1 MEDGRRLLLVTLG
14 CAKNLVDSEQVLGL
28 LTERGWRLAGAAAD
42 PEGVEAMAAG
52 REPVADVCLVNTCAF
67 VEAAREE
74 SVETILLLAR
84 LKERGAFGRLV
95 VAGCLAQRYAGD
107 LLAEVPAVDAVVGT
121 GDALRVARAVETAG
135 NGERRDLVGDPT
147 WLAEAALP
155 RRLLTPGATA
165 YLKIA
170 EGCDHR
176 CTFCVIP
183 RLRGPYRSKPP
194 DLVLAEARSLAEAGV
209 RELVLVAQDSS
220 RYGLDLEGR
229 FLLPRLLARLHEVEG
244 IAWIRVLYNHPA
256 TFTPDLARAMAD
268 LPKVCRYVDV
278 PLQHGSD
285 RLLAAMGRAPGR
297 DRLLAW
303 LDQVRAAMPDAVFRS
318 TFIVGFP
325 GETDADHREMRSF
338 LRRIAFD
345 YVGFFPYSA
354 EEGTPAAGLRGR
366 VRADVTERR
375 LFALRRL
382 QDGISR
388 RRLARFVG
396 RTLEVLV
403 EGEQAGERGFYRGRF
418 RGQAPEV
425 DGGVVLASPVELAPG
440 RIVRALVTHA
450 DEADLH
456 ATLEDGLADA
466 P

>member
-1 MEDGRRLLLVTLG
+1 MEDERRLLLVTLG

-28 LTERGWRLAGAAAD
+28 LAARGWRLAGAVAD
-42 PEGVEAMAAG
+42 PDELEEMAAAARG
-52 REPVADVCLVNTCAF
+52 PLADACLVNTCAF
-67 VEAAREE
+67 VAAARAE
-74 SVETILLLAR
+74 SLRAIARLAR
-84 LKERGAFGRLV
+84 LKGRGTFERLV
-95 VAGCLAQRYAGD
+95 VAGCLAQRYARR
-107 LLAEVPAVDAVVGT
+107 LLDRVPAVDAVVGT
-121 GDALRVARAVETAG
+121 GDVRRVVDAVAAG
-135 NGERRDLVGDPT
+135 AGERRHLVGDPT
-147 WLAEAALP
+147 WCAAEALP
-155 RRLLTPGATA
+155 RRLLTPGHTA

-194 DLVLAEARSLAEAGV
+194 AAVLEEARALAAAGV
-209 RELVLVAQDSS
+209 RELILVAQDCSP
-220 RYGLDLEGR
+220 YGLDLAGR
-229 FLLPRLLARLHEVEG
+229 FLLAELLARLHEVEG
-244 IAWIRVLYNHPA
+244 IAWIRLLYNHPA
-256 TFTPDLARAMAD
+256 TFTPHLARAMAE

-278 PLQHGSD
+278 PLQHGSG
-285 RLLAAMGRAPGR
+285 RMLAAMGRAPGR
-297 DRLLAW
+297 DALLAW
-303 LDQVRAAMPDAVFRS
+303 LEEVREALPDAVFRT

-338 LRRIAFD
+338 LRRIACD
-345 YVGFFPYSA
+345 YAGFFPYSP
-354 EEGTPAAGLRGR
+354 ERGTPAARLPGR
-366 VRADVTERR
+366 VPDALVERR

-396 RTLEVLV
+396 RTVEVLV
-403 EGEQAGERGFYRGRF
+403 EGRDPSEPAFHRGRF

-456 ATLEDGLADA
+456 ARLAAD
-466 P
+466 